1 MSRISRRSLL
11 AHSGTT
17 AVGAMVGGAAAA
29 QPAQA
34 AEAAADTTAADFPA
48 GTLFT
53 ATSEL
58 DVPGQLPGLTIKFS
72 VATIEVPAA
81 NDITATEIADLLN
94 DFAASK
100 GWPSLTFY
108 GTPAPAPLN

>member
-29 QPAQA
+29 QA

-58 DVPGQLPGLTIKFS
+58 DIPGQLPGLTIKFS

-100 GWPSLTFY
+100 GWPPLTFY